1 MKPKK
6 NKNNYKSKLILF
18 YVFQVLVTIAPVLV
32 VIVLKKDE
40 YINDSQKA
48 FSLGFGGIIALTVM
62 VLQIVGK
69 LPRNLHIIIKLGLA
83 TLILWMLR
91 PILDELCLL
100 VTCAFGGE
108 LLAWLCFS
116 KAIRNLKA
124 KADYKDSET
133 IRKAVEDGD
142 KPISGRV

>member
-1 MKPKK
+1 MKPTK
-6 NKNNYKSKLILF
+6 NKSNFKGKLILL
-18 YVFQVLVTIAPVLV
+18 YILQVLVMITPVLV
-32 VIVLKKDE
+32 VIILKKDE
-40 YINDSQKA
+40 YINNSQKA
-48 FSLGFGGIIALTVM
+48 FSLGFGGIIALTII

-69 LPRNLHIIIKLGLA
+69 LPKNLHAIIKLGLA

-108 LLAWLCFS
+108 LFAWLFFS

-124 KADYKDSET
+124 KIDYKESET
-133 IRKAVEDGD
+133 IKKAVDDGE